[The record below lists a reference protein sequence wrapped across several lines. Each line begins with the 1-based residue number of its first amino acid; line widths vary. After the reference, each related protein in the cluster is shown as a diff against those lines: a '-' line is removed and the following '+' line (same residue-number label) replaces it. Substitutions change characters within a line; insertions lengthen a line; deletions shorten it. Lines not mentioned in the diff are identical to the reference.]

1 MMDLS
6 IYGLSK
12 TWDYGYNMD
21 YRFRSWTHRCVC
33 LSLGDFLGGAV
44 CGCIL
49 QSGSSRFG
57 LSSR

>member
-1 MMDLS
+1 MMDFS

-33 LSLGDFLGGAV
+33 LSLGDFRGGRV
-44 CGCIL
+44 CGATL
-49 QSGSSRFG
+49 QSSS
-57 LSSR
+57 

>member
-12 TWDYGYNMD
+12 TLDYGYNMD

-33 LSLGDFLGGAV
+33 LSLGDFRGGRVRGAT
-44 CGCIL
+44 L
-49 QSGSSRFG
+49 QSSSQRLG
-57 LSSR
+57 LSSC